1 MELYKCYKM
10 EETMLKISEFG
21 HNRHPSGVKLLA
33 KNIRRG
39 IREKGNKYCT
49 SH

>member
-1 MELYKCYKM
+1 MRDILKWSSKNAIQM
-10 EETMLKISEFG
+10 EETMLKISKFG

-39 IREKGNKYCT
+39 IRVV
-49 SH
+49 